1 MSQLRPLVRLA
12 MPVAISQV
20 SDMVTVAA
28 DTIMVGR
35 VGTLPLAAVTL
46 GNSITIIGLLFAVG
60 FTIAIT
66 PLAGTAY
73 ARRDMADMA
82 RQVKSG
88 SIVSGGMA
96 ILITTV
102 LLILSLFLDR
112 FGAPA
117 DVVVLARPFYIW
129 IVLSILPRIG
139 FGIFKQTAEAMS
151 NTRVALIVSIAGNL
165 TNVALNWVFIYGNF
179 GMPAMGAAGA
189 GLATFLSRVLMVAIV
204 LWIFMSSPFFL
215 RLRAALRSTIHTPLR
230 HLKES
235 FDMGFPIAG
244 QIVLEIAAFALGAV
258 MMGSLGAVSLAAH
271 QVAMNLAGFTFMV
284 ALGIGSAATIR
295 ISHFRGLQDRHN
307 LKSAGKAAL
316 LLVLGYNVV
325 TAIVFLTLRHWLPTW
340 YSTDPAVIDLASH
353 LLVFAGMFQ
362 LFDGVQCVG
371 LGILRGMADVRVP
384 TLLSLVAYGC
394 ISLPV
399 SYLCAF
405 TLGMGPGGIWIG
417 YLVGLMTAAVAYVIR
432 FRILARR
439 SLPMEPSAAGH

>member
-35 VGTLPLAAVTL
+35 MGTLPLAAVTL

-66 PLAGTAY
+66 PLAGASY

-88 SIVSGGMA
+88 GIVSGGVA
-96 ILITTV
+96 ILVTALLLV
-102 LLILSLFLDR
+102 LSPFLDH

-151 NTRVALIVSIAGNL
+151 NTRVALVVSILGNL
-165 TNVALNWVFIYGNF
+165 TNVALNWVFIYGNM

-189 GLATFLSRVLMVAIV
+189 GLATFLSRVLMAAIV

-215 RLRAALRSTIHTPLR
+215 RLRAALRSTMRTSVQHV
-230 HLKES
+230 KEV
-235 FDMGFPIAG
+235 FDMGLPIAG

-258 MMGSLGAVSLAAH
+258 MMGWLGAVSLAAH
-271 QVAMNLAGFTFMV
+271 QVAMNLAAFTFMI

-295 ISHFRGLQDRHN
+295 ISHFRGLQDRTN
-307 LKSAGKAAL
+307 LKSAGVAAL
-316 LLVLGYNVV
+316 LLVFGYNIV
-325 TAIVFLTLRHWLPTW
+325 TAAIFLTFRHWLPTL
-340 YSTDPAVIDLASH
+340 YSTDPAVVDLASN
-353 LLVFAGMFQ
+353 LLIFAGMFQ

-371 LGILRGMADVRVP
+371 LGVLRGMADVRVP

-405 TLGMGPGGIWIG
+405 TLGMGPGGIWVG
-417 YLVGLMTAAVAYVIR
+417 YLVGLMTAAVAYVLR
-432 FRILARR
+432 FLTLAGRPL
-439 SLPMEPSAAGH
+439 STEPSAAGH

>member
-35 VGTLPLAAVTL
+35 MGTLPLAAVTL
-46 GNSITIIGLLFAVG
+46 GNSITIIGLLFAEG

-66 PLAGTAY
+66 PMAGASY

-82 RQVKSG
+82 RQVRSG

-96 ILITTV
+96 ILITAV
-102 LLILSLFLDR
+102 LLVLSVFLDR
-112 FGAPA
+112 FGAPP
-117 DVVVLARPFYIW
+117 DVVELARPFYIW
-129 IVLSILPRIG
+129 IALSILPRIA
-139 FGIFKQTAEAMS
+139 FGVFKQTAEAMS
-151 NTRVALIVSIAGNL
+151 NTRVALIVSIVSNIA
-165 TNVALNWVFIYGNF
+165 NVAMNWVFIYGNL

-189 GLATFLSRVLMVAIV
+189 GLSTFLSRVLMVAIV
-204 LWIFMSSPFFL
+204 LWIFTSSPFFL
-215 RLRAALRSTIHTPLR
+215 HLREALHSTAHTSVRQLR
-230 HLKES
+230 EA
-235 FDMGFPIAG
+235 FAMGLSIAG

-258 MMGSLGAVSLAAH
+258 MMGWLGAVPLAAH
-271 QVAMNLAGFTFMV
+271 QVAMNLAAFTFMV
-284 ALGIGSAATIR
+284 ALGISSAVTIR
-295 ISHFRGLQDRHN
+295 ISHFRGLRDRTN
-307 LKSAGKAAL
+307 LKAAGIAAL

-340 YSTDPAVIDLASH
+340 YSTDPAVVVLASN
-353 LLVFAGMFQ
+353 LLIFAGMFQ
-362 LFDGVQCVG
+362 LFDGVQCVA

-417 YLVGLMTAAVAYVIR
+417 YLTGLMTAAAAYLIR
-432 FRILARR
+432 FRTLAGRPL
-439 SLPMEPSAAGH
+439 SAEPSAAGH